1 MQSGAS
7 AHPLA
12 PSGKKLLIGKLLPT
26 LSRRGNEVVIT
37 QRAFGPTK
45 FIPLMAAFN
54 AIALMVAKP
63 HSLASVRC
71 QGARFLLGFGQFVG
85 HVGYFARFGP
95 PPSLGVGGC
104 LTTGCVCADLSGAQ
118 RSDRM
123 RPTDSAERAR
133 KGKLHHGNNR
143 DGQQGGQRGTSNE
156 PET

>member
-1 MQSGAS
+1 MPHAYDMQSGAS

-71 QGARFLLGFGQFVG
+71 QGNPFSSRLRPVRRPCRLL
-85 HVGYFARFGP
+85 
-95 PPSLGVGGC
+95 
-104 LTTGCVCADLSGAQ
+104 
-118 RSDRM
+118 
-123 RPTDSAERAR
+123 R
-133 KGKLHHGNNR
+133 KGSAPPRLG
-143 DGQQGGQRGTSNE
+143 
-156 PET
+156 

>member
-1 MQSGAS
+1 VPHAYDMQSGAS

-95 PPSLGVGGC
+95 PLRLG
-104 LTTGCVCADLSGAQ
+104 
-118 RSDRM
+118 
-123 RPTDSAERAR
+123 
-133 KGKLHHGNNR
+133 
-143 DGQQGGQRGTSNE
+143 
-156 PET
+156 